1 MKAAVVIFN
10 YRFLL
15 YFPVIGE
22 PFKYNH
28 LQFDLSIVY
37 ILTYGMFF
45 ILFANQQYIIR
56 FSDEVAFQSVDD
68 SKFVL
73 RKNDNIIFAIV

>member
-1 MKAAVVIFN
+1 MLYSTTAF
-10 YRFLL
+10 YYTFLL
-15 YFPVIGE
+15 SENRLNIIIS
-22 PFKYNH
+22 
-28 LQFDLSIVY
+28 QFDLSIVY

-68 SKFVL
+68 GKFVL